1 MIDGETR
8 ILGVIG
14 DPISHT
20 LSPAIQN
27 AALEHFNLNYRYI
40 AFGVATRDLK
50 KTLEAVRLLKMPG
63 INVTLPHKERII
75 PLLHQVSPRARRLG
89 AVNTV
94 VNRDGRLTGENTD
107 YDGFDETLKRVGNEK
122 MESAMIFGA
131 GGAARAVLAVLVDRG
146 FGEIQVAC
154 RRPARGKR
162 MIEEM
167 GVRKA
172 AKVIPWDQRERT
184 RADLLVNATSLG
196 ILVKDPLPVS
206 ARVVRHA
213 RAVIDMVVRPKG
225 TRWVALARSYDVPAE
240 EGSVMLIAQGRE
252 SFRLWFGKRPPPAV
266 MQDALRESVGE
277 RRRGR
282 SDGRG
287 GKRPERQQERDPAGG
302 AERKPS
308 GGGGRKRRPR
318 RRPEKQG
325 PKPGDPER
333 QDPNR
338 RS

>member
-14 DPISHT
+14 DPVSHT

-27 AALEHFNLNYRYI
+27 AALEHFNLNYRYL
-40 AFGVATRDLK
+40 AFEVGTRDLK
-50 KTLEAVRLLKMPG
+50 KTLDAVRLFRMPG

-107 YDGFDETLKRVGNEK
+107 YDGFEEVLKRVGGEK
-122 MESAMIFGA
+122 IKSAILFGA
-131 GGAARAVLAVLVDRG
+131 GGAARAVLAVLIDRG
-146 FGEIQVAC
+146 LREIQVAC

-162 MIEEM
+162 MIEEL
-167 GVRKA
+167 GAGKA
-172 AKVIPWDQRERT
+172 ARAIPWDQRERT
-184 RADLLVNATSLG
+184 QADLLVNATSLG
-196 ILVKDPLPVS
+196 IRVKDPLPAS

-213 RAVIDMVVRPKG
+213 RAVIDLVVRPKG

-240 EGSVMLIAQGRE
+240 EGSIMLIAQGRE
-252 SFRLWFGKRPPPAV
+252 SFFLWFGKRPSFSV
-266 MQDALRESVGE
+266 MQDALRETVGE
-277 RRRGR
+277 RRRDRPDRREGR
-282 SDGRG
+282 N
-287 GKRPERQQERDPAGG
+287 RPERRPERDSAGG
-302 AERKPS
+302 TERKPQ

-318 RRPEKQG
+318 RRPKQQKPEQQE
-325 PKPGDPER
+325 PKP
-333 QDPNR
+333 